1 MLTERE
7 QETAF
12 LENHYKRPGSQILV
26 VYGQRGVGKTALLTA
41 FTEKKDTIYYTVGN
55 SSPREQR
62 YQWGCELREAGRGLG
77 VSQYPSWREILEC
90 LTGDEVPGK
99 RILLIENF
107 QYLIKGEP
115 QFLQELIRFLKER
128 KETQILIIL
137 STSASGWVENS
148 MISKVGNLAFSIS
161 GFLKIKELSFAAM
174 RRIFSNFTLRE
185 CIDYYAVL
193 GGLPGVWKL
202 LDSRQSV
209 EENLTTIFLQKNS
222 FLPELMMKWLL
233 EELREPAVYNT
244 ILAALAEEDHGK
256 LNDLFEH
263 TGFSRAK
270 ISVYLKNLMELEIVE
285 KVLPG
290 MYEICNSFVRFY
302 FRFLFPHQTA
312 AREKDGREF
321 YEKYIRRG
329 YSDFV
334 QMTYRRI
341 CESILQTKYS
351 ATELW
356 KARRGKIY
364 LLCRDDSGKKIVVD
378 YSGTVCY
385 TSKDYDTLL
394 EAMKSTR
401 TTADEIMIFGENGYE
416 QMLNGRISGEGV
428 SFRSVDPEK

>member
-41 FTEKKDTIYYTVGN
+41 FTEKKDTVFYTAGN
-55 SSPREQR
+55 ASPREQR
-62 YQWGCELREAGRGLG
+62 YQWGCDLRERG
-77 VSQYPSWREILEC
+77 VEISQYPSWREILEC
-90 LTGDEVPGK
+90 LTREEGSGK

-115 QFLQELIRFLKER
+115 LFLQELMQFLKEH
-128 KETQILIIL
+128 KETPLLIIL
-137 STSASGWVENS
+137 STFASGWVENS

-161 GFLKIKELSFAAM
+161 GFLKIKELSFSAM
-174 RRIFSNFTLRE
+174 CRIFSDYSLRE
-185 CIDYYAVL
+185 CIDYYAVF

-209 EENLTTIFLQKNS
+209 EENLTAIFLQKSS

-233 EELREPAVYNT
+233 EELRETAVYNT
-244 ILAALAEEDHGK
+244 ILAAIAEENHGK
-256 LNDLFEH
+256 LNDLFAH

-290 MYEICNSFVRFY
+290 TYEICNSFVRFY

-312 AREKDGREF
+312 VGEKGGSEF
-321 YEKYIRRG
+321 YEKYIREE
-329 YSDFV
+329 YDDFV
-334 QMTYRRI
+334 QTAYRRI
-341 CESILQTKYS
+341 CESVLQTQYH
-351 ATELW
+351 TIELW
-356 KARRGKIY
+356 KAKRGKIY
-364 LLCRDDSGKKIVVD
+364 LLCRNDSGKKIVVD

-385 TSKDYDTLL
+385 TAKDYDRLL
-394 EAMKSTR
+394 EAMKNTR
-401 TTADEIMIFGENGYE
+401 MTADEIMIFSENGYE
-416 QMLNGRISGEGV
+416 QILTGRISGESV
-428 SFRSVDPEK
+428 SFFSVNTKK